1 MHAPSREAPPHP
13 PAAWVELVAELK
25 EFVPRAIDELQLT
38 HDSHAANLSSW
49 AAALQSTDA
58 EEYLHKFPSV
68 RTKDKALYAR
78 RKALNDLILPKWRA
92 ADDARQ
98 RAAKQ
103 VRNSQRKSAAEQS
116 ADQAR
121 RSRENYHKHVK
132 AKCRGVGSSGCQA
145 CPCVEHFGSRY
156 IPFPGQGLRVSCHLC
171 VLCVLP

>member
-1 MHAPSREAPPHP
+1 MYKCCSLDSSPPSRRVLLVGRSHTMHAPSRGEAPPHT
-13 PAAWVELVAELK
+13 PATTSWMELVAELK
-25 EFVPRAIDELQLT
+25 VFIPRAIDELQLT

-98 RAAKQ
+98 PQPSR
-103 VRNSQRKSAAEQS
+103 SATAS
-116 ADQAR
+116 A
-121 RSRENYHKHVK
+121 NLLP
-132 AKCRGVGSSGCQA
+132 SSVQI
-145 CPCVEHFGSRY
+145 R
-156 IPFPGQGLRVSCHLC
+156 QGGLAITITST
-171 VLCVLP
+171 